1 MDWVGI
7 FAKNTLMRFLT
18 IVLLLAAVS
27 CKNNPSTGSATNPD
41 AGAAGVSDTTK
52 PAGLPYVFM
61 DTVLVS
67 LGAKDFAA
75 VLKAKPNMPILDLRS
90 EVLFK
95 TGHVWRS
102 VNMDPADKDFDA
114 RIASFGRNQEYAVYC
129 QSGEKSFKVAEE
141 MKRLG
146 FLRIYHLQRGL
157 NFWGESGQA
166 LQLK

>member
-1 MDWVGI
+1 
-7 FAKNTLMRFLT
+7 MRFLT
-18 IVLLLAAVS
+18 MVLLLAAVS
-27 CKNNPSTGSATNPD
+27 CKNSTSGDAAADSAPTAVP
-41 AGAAGVSDTTK
+41 DTTK
-52 PAGLPYVFM
+52 PAGLPYVFT

-75 VLKAKPNMPILDLRS
+75 VLKAKPNIPILDLRS
-90 EVLFK
+90 EALFK

-129 QSGEKSFKVAEE
+129 QSGDKSFKVAEE

-157 NFWGESGQA
+157 NFWGESEQA